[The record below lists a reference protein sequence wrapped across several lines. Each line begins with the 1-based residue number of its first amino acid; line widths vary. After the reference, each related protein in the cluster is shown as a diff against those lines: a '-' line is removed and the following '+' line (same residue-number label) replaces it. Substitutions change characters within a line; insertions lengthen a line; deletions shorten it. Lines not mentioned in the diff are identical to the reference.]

1 MPLVNGRILLDR
13 IQEKRVLA
21 GAFNTTNLETTISI
35 LNAIERSGLPNF
47 IQIAPTNAQLS
58 GYDYIYE
65 IVKRHADKMDVRSV
79 FIWITGKPRRMLNRR
94 CARALPRS

>member
-65 IVKRHADKMDVRSV
+65 IVKRHADKMDVPVSR
-79 FIWITGKPRRMLNRR
+79 
-94 CARALPRS
+94 